1 MMMRMKINIDECD
14 DVWCGVSVW
23 VVGCAGSRQC
33 CIQHRAAADGRHTP
47 AVGLHTHTHVLIR
60 IQSSTPICKH
70 ADSLMKYSVVTNT
83 HYLSVCVWWLL
94 FGKKMAKS
102 AKEICSLFTTTS
114 TLPSLHTLHIT
125 QCNDLCVGRL
135 SSSLFAACCINEI
148 FIFVL
153 NFFFAISILEQSST
167 NFLVN
172 SARKTQ
178 CNKHTVQ

>member
-70 ADSLMKYSVVTNT
+70 ADSLMKYSVVTHT
-83 HYLSVCVWWLL
+83 TCQYVYDDYCL
-94 FGKKMAKS
+94 GKKWQSLQERS
-102 AKEICSLFTTTS
+102 AHCSPPQALYQDIRCI
-114 TLPSLHTLHIT
+114 LPSAMI
-125 QCNDLCVGRL
+125 CV
-135 SSSLFAACCINEI
+135 
-148 FIFVL
+148 
-153 NFFFAISILEQSST
+153 
-167 NFLVN
+167 
-172 SARKTQ
+172 
-178 CNKHTVQ
+178 